1 MTRIRRTLIWLS
13 RLNHCRGFGIQSP
26 WAYSLVRYVL
36 NEHFPYYSYEDLAL
50 NIPELNVI
58 DRKLCEL
65 YFRLANYRQPSKIL
79 LSKSD
84 GEASAEYMLRGCN
97 KALVKKQLSSGS
109 CDIDEVELA
118 VVSLEGN
125 YRDCYESL
133 LSRVNDT
140 SIIVL
145 EGIYGNKATRR
156 FWKSVV
162 NDDRTGVT
170 FDLYYCGIVFFDK
183 KRYKQNYIINF

>member
-36 NEHFPYYSYEDLAL
+36 NEHFTY
-50 NIPELNVI
+50 
-58 DRKLCEL
+58 CEL

-109 CDIDEVELA
+109 CDIDEVEWA

-125 YRDCYESL
+125 YRDYYESL

-140 SIIVL
+140 SILVL
-145 EGIYGNKATRR
+145 EGIYGNKSTRR